1 MMQRVALLKKCLPL
15 KSKMREAVTRFP
27 PLMWMI
33 SVQFLN
39 MRCLLTCSTWRL
51 SPPLQKPGGK
61 WCKGNASYIGTRG
74 RGSVRTNGSLWMKI
88 QLRGKTLPELKIPPS
103 TQTHTHTHTHT
114 LYPRAKWQRLK
125 KKKTMAFI
133 PSSSSAF
140 SWSLC
145 IHPSPI
151 QVAQ

>member
-15 KSKMREAVTRFP
+15 KSKMREAATRFP

-33 SVQFLN
+33 SAQFLN
-39 MRCLLTCSTWRL
+39 KRCLLTCSIWRL
-51 SPPLQKPGGK
+51 SPPLQKAGGK
-61 WCKGNASYIGTRG
+61 LYKGNASYPGTHG
-74 RGSVRTNGSLWMKI
+74 RGSVRTNGSLWMMI
-88 QLRGKTLPELKIPPS
+88 QLGGKTLPELKIPPS
-103 TQTHTHTHTHT
+103 TQTHTHTNT

-125 KKKTMAFI
+125 KKKTVAFL

-140 SWSLC
+140 SWSLP

-151 QVAQ
+151 QVAQW